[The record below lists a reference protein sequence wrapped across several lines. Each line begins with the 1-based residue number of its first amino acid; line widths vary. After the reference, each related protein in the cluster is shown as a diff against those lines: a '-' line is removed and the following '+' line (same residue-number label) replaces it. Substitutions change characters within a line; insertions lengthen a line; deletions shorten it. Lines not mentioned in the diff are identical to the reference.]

1 MLLEI
6 DRLQG
11 KLADLSSNS
20 SKQMHLC
27 VIICRI
33 GAVRQTINLALP
45 EHHQTK
51 LLRIITITIT
61 SAKWKNAR
69 RRKKISEHSK

>member
-27 VIICRI
+27 VIS
-33 GAVRQTINLALP
+33 AVRQTINLALLG
-45 EHHQTK
+45 HHQTK
-51 LLRIITITIT
+51 LLIIITIT
-61 SAKWKNAR
+61 SAKWKSAK
-69 RRKKISEHSK
+69 RRKKISEHSR